1 MKNKRIKKYKP
12 KSIDLT
18 GGIFKLQQID
28 LSNTYV
34 SKEYSLA
41 EYTRSNNAF
50 IKLKS
55 NTCTTSDFDDLVN
68 GLHLIKELTRF
79 VEVDLDINERY
90 SNVAR
95 RLSLVF
101 ETAEKVGMYICP
113 PDMFDDIDKLLIY
126 LLKVLPKIYLAEYY
140 TAYSNIKVMIAN
152 SKQEL

>member
-34 SKEYSLA
+34 SKDEALA

-50 IKLKS
+50 LKLKS
-55 NTCTTSDFDDLVN
+55 NTCTDDDFNDLVN

-79 VEVDLDINERY
+79 VDVDLDIDETY
-90 SNVAR
+90 SRVAR

-101 ETAEKVGMYICP
+101 KTAEKVGMYLCP
-113 PDMFDDIDKLLIY
+113 HDMFDDINKILIY
-126 LLKVLPKIYLAEYY
+126 LLRVLPNIYLAEYY
-140 TAYSNIKVMIAN
+140 TAYANIKVMIEN
-152 SKQEL
+152 YKQEL

>member
-34 SKEYSLA
+34 SKDEALA
-41 EYTRSNNAF
+41 EYNRSNNAF
-50 IKLKS
+50 LKLKS
-55 NTCTTSDFDDLVN
+55 NTCTDDDFNDLVN

-79 VEVDLDINERY
+79 VEVDLDIDETY
-90 SNVAR
+90 SKVAR

-101 ETAEKVGMYICP
+101 KTAEKVGMYLCP
-113 PDMFDDIDKLLIY
+113 PDMFDDINKLLIY

-140 TAYSNIKVMIAN
+140 VAYSNIKVMIEN
-152 SKQEL
+152 SKQGL